1 MDGVKVSVTIT
12 VECDAAE
19 LREANGLSADTP
31 ASEVRQAVK
40 EYIGNGVQQLS
51 MFEEASA
58 EVRWR

>member
-1 MDGVKVSVTIT
+1 MIIT